1 MEKKFIEYVSRGPID
16 NLIDDIAK
24 KLMPNGFTYMT
35 FIDDEFL
42 AFNKSR
48 NIIFHVNDIYNYST
62 LNLHFKQPVNDG
74 RLHDIRYYKTF
85 EECYSKV
92 CEFPIFTSTNFLSL
106 YSGNEEYETDDIL
119 EISLLKMQTIPVLW
133 DAIGEE
139 NRQLYNQIKNQKVKK
154 YR

>member
-1 MEKKFIEYVSRGPID
+1 MEKKIKEYVSRGPID

-24 KLMPNGFTYMT
+24 NLMPNGFTYMT

-74 RLHDIRYYKTF
+74 RLHDVRYYKTF

-119 EISLLKMQTIPVLW
+119 EISLLKMQTIPALW

-139 NRQLYNQIKNQKVKK
+139 NRQLYNQIKSQKVKK